1 MSNIIKLVQ
10 LDKALIKPYYKYYLV
25 VFFIPVLTTV
35 QYKSIIPSI
44 VFAMCMIAMTSS
56 YTFTVADKND
66 LNRLYGLLPVSKKDI
81 VAARYFFTAIMGFV
95 SIAIMLVLDS
105 IVLTAAKVP
114 ITMEEVILGIASG
127 IIIYFLSTAIQLP
140 GFFKFRAIKG
150 RFFSFI
156 PFLGLFLVSF
166 LAERISSALPTV
178 TSSLAILNNPFGML
192 IIAILLAVV
201 LYSISIGITQRIYDR
216 MEL

>member
-1 MSNIIKLVQ
+1 
-10 LDKALIKPYYKYYLV
+10 
-25 VFFIPVLTTV
+25 
-35 QYKSIIPSI
+35 
-44 VFAMCMIAMTSS
+44 MIAMTSS